1 MKEVRDIMNRVKQ
14 LQEFNVIV
22 QVPED
27 FAFYGTVPFDL
38 KINKEGIASVKVLA
52 LNLAE
57 AKARANE
64 YFANGT
70 QEED

>member
-14 LQEFNVIV
+14 LQEFNVVV
-22 QVPED
+22 QVPDD
-27 FAFYGTVPFDL
+27 FAFYGTVPVDL

-57 AKARANE
+57 AKSKANE

-70 QEED
+70 QEES

>member
-22 QVPED
+22 QVPDD
-27 FAFYGTVPFDL
+27 FAFYGAVPFDL

-57 AKARANE
+57 AKAKANE
-64 YFANGT
+64 YFVNGT